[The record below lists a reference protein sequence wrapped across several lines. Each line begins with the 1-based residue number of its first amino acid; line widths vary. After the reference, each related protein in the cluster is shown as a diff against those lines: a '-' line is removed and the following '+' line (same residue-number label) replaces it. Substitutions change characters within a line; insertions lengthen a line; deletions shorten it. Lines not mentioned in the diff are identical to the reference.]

1 MGGMF
6 KTDMLS
12 CDTEA
17 MNELVYSR
25 QTKKLAEIASFF
37 LQAETS
43 YFTVLQGPFLECDFA
58 KYRLTHQVL
67 LLKRLPCLRWSA
79 ADQA

>member
-1 MGGMF
+1 M

-17 MNELVYSR
+17 LNELAYSR
-25 QTKKLAEIASFF
+25 QKKLAEKASFF

-43 YFTVLQGPFLECDFA
+43 HFTVLQGPFLECDFA